1 MRKNKRTLKVYKQ
14 SGYNDKPTPMLM
26 LKGAWLEEW
35 GFTANMP
42 VSVQCEEGKLVI
54 VLDEERAKIL
64 EEEQVFIEQ
73 ETKKFQAQLV
83 AERRRR
89 YGKKEGR

>member
-1 MRKNKRTLKVYKQ
+1 
-14 SGYNDKPTPMLM
+14 M

-42 VSVQCEEGKLVI
+42 VTIQCEEGKLII
-54 VLDEERAKIL
+54 VLNKERAKRL
-64 EEEQVFIEQ
+64 EEEKAYIEE

-83 AERRRR
+83 AERKRR
-89 YGKKEGR
+89 YGK

>member
-1 MRKNKRTLKVYKQ
+1 MRKDKRVLKVCEQ
-14 SGYNDKPTPMLM
+14 SGYRYKPTPTLM

-42 VSVQCEEGKLVI
+42 VTVQCEEGKLVI
-54 VLDEERAKIL
+54 FLNKEREKMLGEEKAYI
-64 EEEQVFIEQ
+64 EE

-83 AERRRR
+83 AERKR
-89 YGKKEGR
+89 KFEK

>member
-1 MRKNKRTLKVYKQ
+1 MRKDKRDLKVCEQ
-14 SGYNDKPTPMLM
+14 SGYRYKPTPMLM

-42 VSVQCEEGKLVI
+42 VTVQCEEGKLII
-54 VLDEERAKIL
+54 VLNKERAKRL
-64 EEEQVFIEQ
+64 EEEKAYIEE

-83 AERRRR
+83 AERKRR
-89 YGKKEGR
+89 Y

>member
-1 MRKNKRTLKVYKQ
+1 MRKDKRDLKVCEQ
-14 SGYNDKPTPMLM
+14 SGYRYKPTPMLM

-42 VSVQCEEGKLVI
+42 VTVQCEEGKLII
-54 VLDEERAKIL
+54 VLNKERAKRL
-64 EEEQVFIEQ
+64 EEEKAYIEE

-83 AERRRR
+83 AERKRR
-89 YGKKEGR
+89 YGK